1 VRWTP
6 PKLPPRDQESVISYW
21 REILAIPDNEPGAQQ
36 LREMAAERLRVLA
49 PGQGAQQKGL
59 TGPARGSSRP
69 NLLACRGK

>member
-6 PKLPPRDQESVISYW
+6 PKLPPRDQESVIAYW

-49 PGQGAQQKGL
+49 PGQGAQQK
-59 TGPARGSSRP
+59 
-69 NLLACRGK
+69 